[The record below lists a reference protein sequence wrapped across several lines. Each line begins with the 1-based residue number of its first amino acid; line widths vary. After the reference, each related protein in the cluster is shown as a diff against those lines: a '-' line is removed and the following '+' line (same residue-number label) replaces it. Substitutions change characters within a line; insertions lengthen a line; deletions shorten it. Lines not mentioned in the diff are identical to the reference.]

1 MNDKMEFSK
10 KIIVTTGIVF
20 CLVVAVCLGIFVC
33 CTISGIMYDWSG
45 IVTLL
50 SVSGAVFG
58 TSAAFYYNKSKAE
71 NTYKLR
77 KSFLREKYTLLNEF
91 GLLDVMRAQ
100 REIEDEIEKIEG
112 GLDEAESEEI
122 TYQTFN

>member
-1 MNDKMEFSK
+1 MNNKMEFSK
-10 KIIVTTGIVF
+10 KIIVFTGIVF
-20 CLVVAVCLGIFVC
+20 CLVIAICLGIFVY
-33 CTISGIMYDWSG
+33 CTVSGIMYDWSG

-71 NTYKLR
+71 NIYKLR
-77 KSFLREKYTLLNEF
+77 KSFLREKYALLSEV
-91 GLLDVMRAQ
+91 GLLDEMRAQ
-100 REIEDEIEKIEG
+100 REIEAEIEKIDS

-122 TYQTFN
+122 TYHSVG

>member
-112 GLDEAESEEI
+112 GLDEVESEEI